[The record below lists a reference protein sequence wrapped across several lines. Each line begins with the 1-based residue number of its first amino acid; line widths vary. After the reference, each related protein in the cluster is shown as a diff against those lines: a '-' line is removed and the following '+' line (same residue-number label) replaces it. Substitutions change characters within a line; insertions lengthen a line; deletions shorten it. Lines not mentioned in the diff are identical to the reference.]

1 MLDRDPRA
9 GSASTDRSLLVL
21 ETLVSS
27 TEPITLTELARRC
40 GVPLATCSAIAA
52 SLEARGYA
60 QRTIVGRSHLWR
72 PTLKLYGLG
81 MLTLRRVEL
90 GDESEPILNKLRDQV
105 DLPAH
110 LGVLEG
116 ASVVYVAKAATSAMV
131 QFNTYPGRISPYNQ
145 TALGKAIAA
154 FSPEHRREELLTL
167 AVPGAG
173 PNAAR
178 GTRRRLREEFSV
190 IRDHGFAVEN
200 QEEEAGIAC
209 IAAPVLG
216 GDGFAVAAIGVT
228 GLEHQLLRE
237 RRPTITQA
245 VVHAA
250 GALARRTGLRG
261 AEASV

>member
-1 MLDRDPRA
+1 MGDRDPSV
-9 GSASTDRSLLVL
+9 GSASTDRSMLVL

-27 TEPITLTELARRC
+27 SQPITLTELARRC
-40 GVPLATCSAIAA
+40 SVPLATCSAIAA

-60 QRTIVGRSHLWR
+60 QRTVVGRSHLWR

-90 GDESEPILNKLRDQV
+90 GDESEPILNRLRDQV
-105 DLPAH
+105 ELPAH
-110 LGVLEG
+110 LGVLDG
-116 ASVVYVAKAATSAMV
+116 ATVVYVAKAATSAMV

-154 FSPEHRREELLTL
+154 FSPESRRDELLAL
-167 AVPGAG
+167 AVPGTG

-178 GTRRRLREEFSV
+178 VTRRRLREEFGI

-216 GDGFAVAAIGVT
+216 DDGFAVAAIGVT
-228 GLEHQLLRE
+228 GLEPQLLRE
-237 RRPTITQA
+237 RRPTIIQA

-261 AEASV
+261 A